1 MESARTATYHMRAY
15 EHLYALTQILDAYDG
30 VVATLRDTEVEVLN
44 LSTRRRETFT
54 CAPRK
59 DADGDLWIF
68 GHDRLAVA
76 PAGHPDTPLT
86 VARRL
91 EDGQ

>member
-1 MESARTATYHMRAY
+1 MESAHTATYHMRAY
-15 EHLYALTQILDAYDG
+15 EHLYALTQILDTYDG
-30 VVATLRDTEVEVLN
+30 VVATLRDTEVEALN

-54 CAPRK
+54 CTPRT
-59 DADGDLWIF
+59 DDGGALWF
-68 GHDRLAVA
+68 FDSHHRPVA

-86 VARRL
+86 VVRRL